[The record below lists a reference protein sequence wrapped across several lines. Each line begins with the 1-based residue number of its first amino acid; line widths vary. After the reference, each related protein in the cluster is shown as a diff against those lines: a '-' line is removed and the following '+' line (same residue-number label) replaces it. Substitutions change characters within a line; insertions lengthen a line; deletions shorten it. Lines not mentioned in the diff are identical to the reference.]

1 MKTSSGN
8 RRTFLKVSFI
18 AAGGSLIALPL
29 YSKPLIHNHMQ
40 KKEPIKPEL
49 VREFVAKAHG
59 DLARVKELL
68 EQEPSLLNATW
79 DWGGGDFESGI
90 GGAGHMGRVDIAE
103 FLLEK
108 GARMDIFCAAMLGK
122 LDIVKATLEAY
133 PQLKTSKGPHDLTL
147 LHHARQGGDRSKQV
161 LDYLTEL
168 GAS

>member
-1 MKTSSGN
+1 M
-8 RRTFLKVSFI
+8 
-18 AAGGSLIALPL
+18 AAPL
-29 YSKPLIHNHMQ
+29 YSKPSIHNHMQ
-40 KKEPIKPEL
+40 KKGPIKPER

-59 DLARVKELL
+59 DLDKVKELL
-68 EQEPSLLNATW
+68 AYEPNLLNATW
-79 DWGGGDFESGI
+79 DWGGGDFESAL

-133 PQLKTSKGPHDLTL
+133 PQLKTSKGPHGLTL
-147 LHHARQGGDRSKQV
+147 LHHARQGGDQSKEV
-161 LDYLTEL
+161 LAYLTEL